1 MAVRDRACTEQWK
14 LVKRDKGHNNTLPA
28 PHLSSECGHQEARAK
43 STNQV
48 MQLPSLLPTPWYQW
62 KGNWVQGPEGRC
74 KQILLTRF
82 QPHLGVHEHTD
93 EEEASACVTS
103 LMAVEGG
110 RKEQDLMTANFS
122 CCRQGTQSA
131 AQIMMV
137 KATLRNFEEVMM
149 PDSKLGSKQVY

>member
-1 MAVRDRACTEQWK
+1 M
-14 LVKRDKGHNNTLPA
+14 N
-28 PHLSSECGHQEARAK
+28 
-43 STNQV
+43 
-48 MQLPSLLPTPWYQW
+48 
-62 KGNWVQGPEGRC
+62 
-74 KQILLTRF
+74 
-82 QPHLGVHEHTD
+82 TD

-122 CCRQGTQSA
+122 RCRQGTQSA